1 MNKHELSKA
10 DMLDILFENRNKSY
24 GAYTLRRQYNGRLW
38 TALIAGLGL
47 AGALL
52 WMATGAAAG
61 ENKRVAMRNDHDSVV
76 LRTVEIPAK
85 PKPVVIPVQKPAKPA
100 VAPKPSV
107 ARVKYTNVIHIVDD
121 KKVKTDI
128 MPSQKQ
134 LDSVAIAGVTA
145 PGVKPGNLPSTPG
158 LPAGT
163 GQGTGNPG
171 DGGPA
176 NFVAVERDPQFPG
189 GADALRRFLAMNLN
203 SPTSLDEGEKKVVQ
217 IRFQVDPNGMV
228 STFQIVT
235 SGGDEFDKE
244 VVRVCRKMPRWIPAL
259 QNGINVPVS
268 YMLPVT
274 FIGGE
279 Q

>member
-52 WMATGAAAG
+52 WMAAGATSSA
-61 ENKRVAMRNDHDSVV
+61 NKKIALKPKGDEVV
-76 LRTVEIPAK
+76 LRTVEIPMK
-85 PKPVVIPVQKPAKPA
+85 PKTLVVPAQKPALPAKLVKPA
-100 VAPKPSV
+100 V
-107 ARVKYTNVIHIVDD
+107 ARVKYTNVVHIVDD
-121 KKVKTDI
+121 KKVVTDI
-128 MPSQKQ
+128 IPSQHQ
-134 LDSVAIAGVTA
+134 LDSAMIAGTNG
-145 PGVKPGNLPSTPG
+145 PGLKPGLVPA
-158 LPAGT
+158 LPAGN
-163 GQGTGNPG
+163 GQGTGNQTET
-171 DGGPA
+171 GPA

-189 GADALRRFLAMNLN
+189 GAEALRRFLSMNLN
-203 SPTSLDEGEKKVVQ
+203 SPSSLDEGEKKVVQ
-217 IRFQVDPNGMV
+217 IRFQVDPNGAV
-228 STFQIVT
+228 STFEIVT

-259 QNGINVPVS
+259 QNGVHVPVS

>member
-61 ENKRVAMRNDHDSVV
+61 ANKRVAMRNDHDSVV
-76 LRTVEIPAK
+76 LRTVEIPVK
-85 PKPVVIPVQKPAKPA
+85 PKTVVIPVQKPAKPA
-100 VAPKPSV
+100 LPAKPSV

-145 PGVKPGNLPSTPG
+145 PGLKPGNLPSTPA

-163 GQGTGNPG
+163 GQGTGQG
-171 DGGPA
+171 ETGPA

-189 GADALRRFLAMNLN
+189 GAEALRRFLAMNLN

-217 IRFQVDPNGMV
+217 IRFQVDPNGSV

>member
-1 MNKHELSKA
+1 MNTHELSKA

-38 TALIAGLGL
+38 TALFAGLGL

-52 WMATGAAAG
+52 WLATGASAG

-76 LRTVEIPAK
+76 LRTVVIPAK

-100 VAPKPSV
+100 LPPKPSV

-128 MPSQKQ
+128 IPSQKQ

-145 PGVKPGNLPSTPG
+145 PGFKPGTLPSTPG

-163 GQGTGNPG
+163 GLGTGNQG
-171 DGGPA
+171 ETGPA

-189 GADALRRFLAMNLN
+189 GAEALRRFLSMNLN

-259 QNGINVPVS
+259 QNGVNVPVS